1 MSRIGKKAV
10 AIPPGV
16 EVKIDNQVVTVK
28 GKNGLLTRT
37 FHPEVVLQ
45 QGATEV
51 VVTLRNEGSSAY
63 RPLWGLSRTLLAN
76 MVTGVSTG
84 FSKQLMILGVGYRAA
99 VEGRILKL
107 ALGFSHPVD
116 FPIPDGIQIEVE
128 KNTALTVRGADRE
141 MVGQVCA
148 KIRDYR
154 SPEPYKGKGVRYL
167 NEYVVM
173 KEGKKSKKKK

>member
-1 MSRIGKKAV
+1 MSRIGKRAV
-10 AIPPGV
+10 AIPQGV
-16 EVKIDNQVVTVK
+16 EVQIDNQTVTVK
-28 GKNGLLTRT
+28 GKNGLLTRD
-37 FHPEVVLQ
+37 FHPEVQLQ
-45 QGATEV
+45 QGPAGIAV
-51 VVTLRNEGSSAY
+51 SLRSESSAY
-63 RPLWGLSRTLLAN
+63 RSLWGLSRTLLAN

-84 FSKQLMILGVGYRAA
+84 FSKQLMIIGVGYRAA
-99 VEGRILKL
+99 VEGRTLKL
-107 ALGFSHPVD
+107 ALGFSHGVD

-128 KNTALTVRGADRE
+128 KNTAVTVRGYDRE

-154 SPEPYKGKGVRYL
+154 PPEPYKGKGVRYL